1 MIIADRPI
9 GRERREKRQK
19 AGNRPAQHDRISGN
33 ARSDINI
40 FNLRYVNK
48 CK

>member
-1 MIIADRPI
+1 MIIADRPT

-19 AGNRPAQHDRISGN
+19 AGNRPAQHEQISGN

-40 FNLRYVNK
+40 FNFYYVKNM
-48 CK
+48 